1 MNSNQY
7 RNLTESEISLLESNG
22 CTAEDWALVNVADGF
37 DPKYVRETD
46 FSGYIR
52 LGVFEKEM
60 KLTGGVVKHT
70 GIRRVVLK
78 NVEIGDNCLIENVT
92 NYIANY
98 VIGHDTFIE
107 NVNVMFN
114 DEDAVFGNGVEVAVL
129 NETGGR
135 EVMIYD
141 RLTAQ
146 IAYIMA
152 LYRHRPRMIEKLKG
166 LVSEY
171 RDSVRS
177 SVGKVGCHVMIV
189 DTNYIR
195 NVNIGDYCKIE
206 GASRLKNGSVLGN
219 ETAPSVVGNDVIA
232 DNFIIQSG
240 SSVRDGVTLFN
251 CFVGQACEL
260 GSTYSASD
268 SLFFSNCVGINGEAC
283 ALFAGPYTVTHHK
296 STLLIAAMF
305 SFMNAGSGS
314 NQSNHMYKL
323 GPLHQGIMERG
334 SKTASGSYVLWPA
347 KVGAFS
353 LVMGRHTSHQ
363 NTSDLPFSYLIEDQG
378 TTFIAPGAN
387 LHSVGTIRDVLK
399 WPKRDGR
406 KDTDKLD
413 CLNFNLLS
421 PYTIRKMLNGV
432 DLLTNLQKVSG
443 YTSEIYTFQSGKIR
457 NSALVHGIAYYRQA
471 IDKFLGNSL
480 VSRIQKSSFGNI
492 DELRDALKPS
502 SDTGLGDWVDAG
514 GMIAPKS
521 CIVSIMEDLEKGMI
535 RDVEELNLRFHK
547 IHENYYEYE
556 WTWARGV
563 IEDFYGVRLDKITI
577 DKLLEIIDK
586 WKESVIAMDNAY
598 YSDASKEFN
607 LNSMTGFGA
616 DGDESQRLQDFL
628 QVRGDAF
635 ENNPFVKSILKHIE
649 EKTALYESVTSRL
662 KSL

>member
-1 MNSNQY
+1 M
-7 RNLTESEISLLESNG
+7 
-22 CTAEDWALVNVADGF
+22 VAPAFKPDHIR
-37 DPKYVRETD
+37 DVD

-52 LGVFEKEM
+52 LGVFEKKM
-60 KLTGGVVKHT
+60 KLTGGVEKHT
-70 GIRRVVLK
+70 GIRRAVLK
-78 NVEIGDNCLIENVT
+78 NVEVGDNTLIENVT

-107 NVNVMFN
+107 NLNVMFN
-114 DEDAVFGNGVEVAVL
+114 DEDAVFGNGVEVSVL

-152 LYRHRPRMIEKLKG
+152 LYRHRPKMIQALKKLI
-166 LVSEY
+166 SEY
-171 RDSVRS
+171 RESVKS
-177 SVGKVGCHVMIV
+177 PVGRIGSHVMIV
-189 DTNYIR
+189 DTNYVR
-195 NVNIGDYCKIE
+195 NVNVGDFCKIE

-219 ETAPSVVGNDVIA
+219 EQAPSVVGNDVIA
-232 DNFIIQSG
+232 DNFIIQTG

-334 SKTASGSYVLWPA
+334 SKTASDSYVLWPA

-378 TTFIAPGAN
+378 TTFIVPGAN

-406 KDTDKLD
+406 KDPDKLD

-421 PYTIRKMLNGV
+421 PYTIRKMLNGIE
-432 DLLTNLQKVSG
+432 LLSNMQKVSG

-457 NSALVHGIAYYRQA
+457 NSALVHGIGYYRQA

-480 VSRIQKSSFGNI
+480 VSRIQKSTFSNI
-492 DELRDALKPS
+492 AELRACLKPS
-502 SDTGLGDWVDAG
+502 SSTGLGDWIDAG

-521 CIVSIMEDLEKGMI
+521 CVVEILDDIETGKLS
-535 RDVEELNLRFHK
+535 DVEEINARFHF

-556 WTWARGV
+556 WNWAYGV
-563 IEDFYGVRLDKITI
+563 IEDFYNVRLSEISADG
-577 DKLLEIIDK
+577 LLALIDK

-598 YSDASKEFN
+598 YADASKEFN

-616 DGDESQRLQDFL
+616 DGDEAERREDFL
-628 QVRGDAF
+628 QVRGEAF
-635 ENNPFVKSILKHIE
+635 EQNPFVESILRHIA
-649 EKTALYESVTSRL
+649 EKTALYGAVTSRL